1 MNSQKIILSEGGL
14 PKLGCPENWAFLP
27 FLKEMKRLKG
37 KLEVTE
43 ADNITL
49 NSLLESKVVNCA
61 FLPSIELYN
70 DEELEMALPVGLSSS
85 NGWTV
90 FWGSKKIHQNYWH
103 ILRRDLL
110 SFLQLQWLLG
120 L

>member
-1 MNSQKIILSEGGL
+1 
-14 PKLGCPENWAFLP
+14 
-27 FLKEMKRLKG
+27 MKRLMC

-70 DEELEMALPVGLSSS
+70 DEELEMALPLV
-85 NGWTV
+85 
-90 FWGSKKIHQNYWH
+90 
-103 ILRRDLL
+103 
-110 SFLQLQWLLG
+110 
-120 L
+120 